1 MLRSPPRYSDPS
13 LPPLDEAD
21 RKLIAMLASDGRASG
36 RDLAQQTG
44 ISEANVSRRLARLIE
59 ERSVRIVGFVPPEHL
74 GLAVQFSVYLRVRGD
89 IEAAAAEILKHPEF
103 TYVSASFGE
112 WDLILGGVARDD
124 ETMVALLD
132 RALNANPLFHGVESR
147 IVLEYAD
154 AGQSQ
159 ALAGRPAADRDV
171 DRTDRQIIRHIQ
183 DDGRISFTD
192 LAQHTGISA
201 TSAAD
206 RFRRLVADRVV
217 RILTLPDPSR
227 VSLNLSGVFSVS
239 ASRPS
244 REVAHALA
252 AMPEI
257 SFLCVTTGRSPVQGE
272 FQVRD
277 GVHFDELR
285 ARMMGVPGVT
295 DVRVSL
301 LRKLYRQSFVWGPE
315 ATG

>member
-13 LPPLDEAD
+13 LAPLDEAD

-44 ISEANVSRRLARLIE
+44 ISEANVSRRLARLID
-59 ERSVRIVGFVPPEHL
+59 ERSVRVVGFVPPACL
-74 GLAVQFSVYLRVRGD
+74 GLSVQFSAYVRVRGD
-89 IEAAAAEILKHPEF
+89 IDAAAAEILKHPEF

-112 WDLILGGVARDD
+112 WDLILGGVASDANS
-124 ETMVALLD
+124 MVALLD
-132 RALNANPLFHGVESR
+132 RALTANPLFHGVETR
-147 IVLEYAD
+147 VVLEYAD

-159 ALAGRPAADRDV
+159 PLAGGPAADREV
-171 DRTDRQIIRHIQ
+171 DRTDRQIIRHVQ
-183 DDGRISFTD
+183 GDGRISFTD
-192 LAQHTGISA
+192 IAQHIGISA

-217 RILTLPDPSR
+217 RILTLPDPAR

-244 REVAHALA
+244 REVTHTLA

-257 SFLCVTTGRSPVQGE
+257 SFLCVTTGTSPVQGE

-277 GVHFDELR
+277 GAHFDELR
-285 ARMMGVPGVT
+285 ARIMGVPGIK

-301 LRKLYRQSFVWGPE
+301 LRKLYRHSFIWGP
-315 ATG
+315 ADAG

>member
-13 LPPLDEAD
+13 LAPLDEAD

-59 ERSVRIVGFVPPEHL
+59 ERSVRIVGFVPPAHL
-74 GLAVQFSVYLRVRGD
+74 GLTVQFSVYLRVRGD
-89 IEAAAAEILKHPEF
+89 IEAAAAEILKHSEF

-112 WDLILGGVARDD
+112 WDLILGGVVRDD

-159 ALAGRPAADRDV
+159 ALAGKPAADRDV

-183 DDGRISFTD
+183 NDGRISFTD
-192 LAQHTGISA
+192 IAQHTGISA

-227 VSLNLSGVFSVS
+227 VTLNLSGVFSVS

-252 AMPEI
+252 TMPET

>member
-1 MLRSPPRYSDPS
+1 
-13 LPPLDEAD
+13 
-21 RKLIAMLASDGRASG
+21 MLASDGRASG

-44 ISEANVSRRLARLIE
+44 ISEANVSRRLARLID
-59 ERSVRIVGFVPPEHL
+59 ERSVRVVGFVPPACL
-74 GLAVQFSVYLRVRGD
+74 GLSVQFSAYVRVRGD
-89 IEAAAAEILKHPEF
+89 IDAAAAEILKHPEF

-112 WDLILGGVARDD
+112 WDLILGGVASDANS
-124 ETMVALLD
+124 MVALLD
-132 RALNANPLFHGVESR
+132 RALTANPLFHGVETR
-147 IVLEYAD
+147 VVLEYAD

-159 ALAGRPAADRDV
+159 PLAGGPAADREV
-171 DRTDRQIIRHIQ
+171 DRTDRQIIRHVQ
-183 DDGRISFTD
+183 GDGRISFTD
-192 LAQHTGISA
+192 IAQHIGISA

-217 RILTLPDPSR
+217 RILTLPDPAR

-244 REVAHALA
+244 REVTHTLA

-257 SFLCVTTGRSPVQGE
+257 SFLCVTTGTSPVQGE

-277 GVHFDELR
+277 GAHFDELR
-285 ARMMGVPGVT
+285 ARIMGVPGIK

-301 LRKLYRQSFVWGPE
+301 LRKLYRHSFIWGP
-315 ATG
+315 ADAG

>member
-1 MLRSPPRYSDPS
+1 MLRSPPRYSDPT
-13 LPPLDEAD
+13 LAPLDEAD

-59 ERSVRIVGFVPPEHL
+59 ERSVRIVGFVPPACL
-74 GLAVQFSVYLRVRGD
+74 GLSVQFSAYLRVRGD
-89 IEAAAAEILKHPEF
+89 IDAAAAEILKHPEF

-112 WDLILGGVARDD
+112 WDLILGGVVSDAHSL
-124 ETMVALLD
+124 VALLD
-132 RALNANPLFHGVESR
+132 RALMANPLFHGVESR

-159 ALAGRPAADRDV
+159 ALAGSPAADREV
-171 DRTDRQIIRHIQ
+171 DRTDRQIIRHVQ
-183 DDGRISFTD
+183 NEGRISFTD
-192 LAQHTGISA
+192 IAQHTGISA

-217 RILTLPDPSR
+217 RILTLPDPAR
-227 VSLNLSGVFSVS
+227 VSLNLSGIFSVT

-244 REVAHALA
+244 RDVTQALA

-257 SFLCVTTGRSPVQGE
+257 SFLCVTTGTSPVQGE

-277 GVHFDELR
+277 GAHFDELR
-285 ARMMGVPGVT
+285 ARIMGVPGVT
-295 DVRVSL
+295 DVKVSL
-301 LRKLYRQSFVWGPE
+301 LRKLYRHSFAWGT
-315 ATG
+315 ADAG